1 MPAAHYLHP
10 EFGYFCRGPG
20 LRRELRVAVVSILL
34 GIIIGASVV
43 KLRAGD
49 DRNAANVSTSA
60 HLEPSSAA
68 MVLPAAT
75 DSGSSLTNGD
85 AAKGEPNEPI
95 KAFPIRI
102 VRVRPAKNSSP
113 LAAVPLG
120 RAAPAE
126 PALVAS
132 VSAEGIPVENGEDA
146 TSRETSAY
154 AAPFATTSQPS
165 AKAKKHQ
172 RIART
177 QTRRRNDE
185 GDDHDRRTNSW
196 AGRGYVN
203 AQYWRGGYRAWA
215 YGRPQSSGWF

>member
-1 MPAAHYLHP
+1 MRAAHFVHP
-10 EFGYFCRGPG
+10 EFGYFCPGPG
-20 LRRELRVAVVSILL
+20 LRRELRVVVVSIVF

-49 DRNAANVSTSA
+49 VRNGENATTIAR
-60 HLEPSSAA
+60 LEPSSAA
-68 MVLPAAT
+68 TVLPAAT
-75 DSGSSLTNGD
+75 ESGSSLTNGD

-95 KAFPIRI
+95 KAFPMRI

-120 RAAPAE
+120 RTAPAE

-132 VSAEGIPVENGEDA
+132 VSAEAIPVENGEDA
-146 TSRETSAY
+146 TSRETPAY
-154 AAPFATTSQPS
+154 AAPSATTSQPS

-177 QTRRRNDE
+177 QTRRLNDE
-185 GDDHDRRTNSW
+185 DDDHDRRANSR
-196 AGRGYVN
+196 AGHGYVN